1 MCIDTYYFFVLRKDL
16 FMIKREH
23 IYLGI
28 KNNQGVIAPLV
39 GMHDQDKIRNLE
51 NGELLNTTGTVY
63 GAIEGFPSCSL
74 DQILEAWHFQNELT
88 EEEIHMITTIF
99 QYPELVMREMKR
111 IDTDLLDQDDLWMME
126 HVYIMIEN
134 TKPRKKSITEIER
147 EREMLY
153 NCREHILQQ
162 LVTPKQK
169 RKEWR

>member
-1 MCIDTYYFFVLRKDL
+1 
-16 FMIKREH
+16 
-23 IYLGI
+23 
-28 KNNQGVIAPLV
+28 
-39 GMHDQDKIRNLE
+39 
-51 NGELLNTTGTVY
+51 
-63 GAIEGFPSCSL
+63 
-74 DQILEAWHFQNELT
+74 
-88 EEEIHMITTIF
+88 
-99 QYPELVMREMKR
+99 MREMKR

-147 EREMLY
+147 EKEMLY